1 MHRRPIGSPQN
12 DEGDTGMAAART
24 PTSDKTL
31 ADLTKVITAGK
42 PFTRAGLAKRF
53 KVAPDKVSAVV
64 AGLKREG
71 WQVEMTKSA
80 FQAPATFVVT
90 RPAIATAG
98 GGVPGAT
105 EASTEATVTTGSA
118 AGARPRR
125 RARAV
130 TGGRVAPTGLPVL
143 GEMFEVVL
151 LARNPD
157 GSTSVG
163 LRSATSGEVRVT
175 WPS

>member
-1 MHRRPIGSPQN
+1 
-12 DEGDTGMAAART
+12 MAAART

-42 PFTRAGLAKRF
+42 PFTRAELATRF
-53 KVAPDKVSAVV
+53 EVAPDKVSAVV

-90 RPAIATAG
+90 PPAGATAA
-98 GGVPGAT
+98 GGVPAET
-105 EASTEATVTTGSA
+105 EPSTEAAVTAGA
-118 AGARPRR
+118 ATGARPRR
-125 RARAV
+125 RAGAPAGRAA
-130 TGGRVAPTGLPVL
+130 APTGLPVL

-151 LARNPD
+151 LARNAD

-163 LRSATSGEVRVT
+163 LRSATSGEVRIT